1 MPVILRQE
9 EYQTWVF
16 GDAAAALKAA
26 GPYPAQVMT
35 AVQFGPAI
43 NSSRNEG
50 AELLVPCA

>member
-1 MPVILRQE
+1 MPVILQPE
-9 EYQTWVF
+9 DYQTWVF
-16 GDAAAALKAA
+16 GDAATALKAA

-35 AVQFGPAI
+35 AVQLGPAI